1 MEVPGV
7 TVRLQCETLT
17 SERAVR
23 NSLHVADGRVNR
35 GESWRSSRHLVV
47 GRAHRSPTHEGRER
61 ARAGSGEAAQPAL
74 AKGARLSESSCEHL
88 KIVSS
93 LHAADTP
100 LMTTGVGVISEHRAK
115 ALESRQCDSAA
126 SRSSDIVIAHTT
138 LIEAHPTVPGT
149 NARSKCPG
157 AARIVRKK
165 EDVRPH
171 LNLQRRLGLGE
182 MARPRGDRTHPI
194 TLAKFPVH
202 PK

>member
-1 MEVPGV
+1 MSPTGAS
-7 TVRLQCETLT
+7 TV
-17 SERAVR
+17 A
-23 NSLHVADGRVNR
+23 NR
-35 GESWRSSRHLVV
+35 GDRLGILLWGERTV
-47 GRAHRSPTHEGRER
+47 HRCT
-61 ARAGSGEAAQPAL
+61 
-74 AKGARLSESSCEHL
+74 KGASLLEREVERPHSRLYRRAPFREPESSCEHL

-171 LNLQRRLGLGE
+171 LKPEPSTSTRTRGDGKW
-182 MARPRGDRTHPI
+182 PRGDRTHPI
-194 TLAKFPVH
+194 T
-202 PK
+202 